1 MKRDSGLGARL
12 TATLKGSLYVLL
24 AGVTVLGAAGGSG
37 RIVDAAKAGDFGAV
51 KTLIAQKADVNVAEA
66 DGMTALHWAVRA
78 NDLPTVQALLRAGAK
93 VNVASR
99 YGMTPILFAAQN
111 GDPTVVAALLKAG
124 ADPNSALPEGQTAL
138 MTAARTGSVESI
150 KLLVETGA
158 KVDTK
163 EQWQGQSA
171 LMWAASQ
178 NNAGAVKTLIQLGA
192 DKNEKSKLLSFPEFK
207 WETSGMVVT
216 VLPRGGWTP
225 LMYAARDGAADA
237 VAALADA
244 KADLNASDPD
254 GTTALMYAITNAHF
268 DTAAVLIEKGADPNV
283 ADSTGTTALYSAVD
297 MHTMGPMLSRPSPKL
312 VDKLDSADIV
322 RLLIA
327 KGANV
332 NARLKRPI
340 IGRHHTPTGD
350 ASLGEGT
357 TPLAR
362 AAKSNDLQLMHAL
375 LDAGADPKLT
385 LKDRTTV
392 LMISAAGGAVV
403 GAYAVAIPVTEESSI
418 EAIKLCLE
426 RGVDVNAFNT
436 NGTTAMHSAV
446 QRGAQKVVRYLAEH
460 GAKLDMKNKQG
471 RTPLDIAQGVGG
483 GAGRGGGGRGRGAAP
498 TAAMADLLRSL
509 MAGTPAPGGA
519 NQ

>member
-1 MKRDSGLGARL
+1 MRARFVAALAILLG
-12 TATLKGSLYVLL
+12 
-24 AGVTVLGAAGGSG
+24 TVSLGAAGENL
-37 RIVDAAKAGDFGAV
+37 RLIDAVKQGNFTVAKA
-51 KTLIAQKADVNVAEA
+51 LITQKANVNTTEP

-78 NDLPTVQALLRAGAK
+78 DDLPTVQMLIRAGAN
-93 VNVASR
+93 VNATSR
-99 YGMTPILFAAQN
+99 YGMTPIIFAAEN
-111 GDPTVVAALLKAG
+111 GDPKVLAALLKAG
-124 ADPNSALPEGQTAL
+124 ANPNSALSEGQTAL
-138 MTAARTGSVESI
+138 MTAARTGNVESI
-150 KLLVETGA
+150 NLLIETGA
-158 KVDTK
+158 NVDVK
-163 EQWQGQSA
+163 EQWQGQTA

-178 NNAGAVKTLIQLGA
+178 NNAGAVKTLIDAGA
-192 DKNEKSKLLSFPEFK
+192 DKNARSKLLSFPEFK

-225 LMYAARDGAADA
+225 LMYAARDGALDA
-237 VAALADA
+237 AAALADA
-244 KADLNASDPD
+244 HADLNATDPD

-297 MHTMGPMLSRPSPKL
+297 MHTLGPMLSRPSPKL
-312 VDKLDSADIV
+312 VDKLDAADIV

-357 TPLAR
+357 TALAR
-362 AAKSNDLQLMHAL
+362 AAKSNDLQLMRML

-392 LMISAAGGAVV
+392 LMIAAAGGAVV
-403 GAYAVAIPVTEESSI
+403 GAYAVAIPVTEDSSI
-418 EAIKLCLE
+418 EAIKLCLD
-426 RGVDVNAFNT
+426 RGVDINAYNT
-436 NGTTAMHSAV
+436 QGTTAVHAAV
-446 QRGAQKVVRYLAEH
+446 QRGAQKVVRFLGEH

-471 RTPLDIAQGVGG
+471 RTPLDIAMGVGAT
-483 GAGRGGGGRGRGAAP
+483 AGRGGGARGRGNAGP
-498 TAAMADLLRSL
+498 SPAMAEILKSL
-509 MAGTPAPGGA
+509 MAGGPAPGA
-519 NQ
+519 SNQQ

>member
-1 MKRDSGLGARL
+1 MRMR
-12 TATLKGSLYVLL
+12 TLRYAGLL
-24 AGVTVLGAAGGSG
+24 AAVAVASLGAAGGNG
-37 RIVDAAKAGDFGAV
+37 IRIVDAAKQGNAAAV
-51 KTLIAQKADVNVAEA
+51 KTLIAQHADVNAAEA

-78 NDLPTVQALLRAGAK
+78 NDMPTVQMLLRAGAK
-93 VNVASR
+93 VNAASR
-99 YGMTPILFAAQN
+99 YGMTPILLAAQN
-111 GDPTVVAALLKAG
+111 GDPAVVAALLKAG
-124 ADPNSALPEGQTAL
+124 ANPNSALPEGETAL
-138 MTAARTGSVESI
+138 MTAARTGNVDSI

-158 KVDTK
+158 KIDAK
-163 EQWQGQSA
+163 ENWQGQTA
-171 LMWAASQ
+171 LMWAAAQ
-178 NNAGAVKTLIQLGA
+178 NNAAAVRTLVSLGA
-192 DKNEKSKLLSFPEFK
+192 DKNERSKLLSFPEFK

-237 VAALADA
+237 VAALADL

-254 GTTALMYAITNAHF
+254 GTTALMYAIINAHF
-268 DTAAVLIEKGADPNV
+268 DTAAILIERGADPNV

-322 RLLIA
+322 KMLIA

-362 AAKSNDLQLMHAL
+362 AAKSNDLQLMHML
-375 LDAGADPKLT
+375 IDAGADPTLT

-392 LMISAAGGAVV
+392 LMIAAAGGAVV
-403 GAYAVAIPVTEESSI
+403 GAYAVAIPVTEERSI
-418 EAIKLCLE
+418 EAIKLCLD

-436 NGTTAMHSAV
+436 NGATALHSAV
-446 QRGAQKVVRYLAEH
+446 QRGAEKVVKYLAEH
-460 GAKLDMKNKQG
+460 GAILDTKNKQG
-471 RTPLDIAQGVGG
+471 RTPLDIAMGVGG
-483 GAGRGGGGRGRGAAP
+483 ATGRAGGGGDRGRGGAP
-498 TAAMADLLRSL
+498 RETMATLLRSL
-509 MAGTPAPGGA
+509 MAGGAAPGAA
-519 NQ
+519 NQQ

>member
-1 MKRDSGLGARL
+1 
-12 TATLKGSLYVLL
+12 
-24 AGVTVLGAAGGSG
+24 
-37 RIVDAAKAGDFGAV
+37 
-51 KTLIAQKADVNVAEA
+51 
-66 DGMTALHWAVRA
+66 
-78 NDLPTVQALLRAGAK
+78 
-93 VNVASR
+93 
-99 YGMTPILFAAQN
+99 
-111 GDPTVVAALLKAG
+111 
-124 ADPNSALPEGQTAL
+124 
-138 MTAARTGSVESI
+138 
-150 KLLVETGA
+150 
-158 KVDTK
+158 
-163 EQWQGQSA
+163 
-171 LMWAASQ
+171 
-178 NNAGAVKTLIQLGA
+178 
-192 DKNEKSKLLSFPEFK
+192 
-207 WETSGMVVT
+207 MVVT

-244 KADLNASDPD
+244 KADLNATDPD
-254 GTTALMYAITNAHF
+254 GTTALMYAVINAHF

-312 VDKLDSADIV
+312 VDKLDSADIA
-322 RLLIA
+322 RMLIA

-362 AAKSNDLQLMHAL
+362 AAKSNDLQLMHVL

-418 EAIKLCLE
+418 EAVKLCLE
-426 RGVDVNAFNT
+426 RGVDINAFNT
-436 NGTTAMHSAV
+436 NGTTAVHSAV

-483 GAGRGGGGRGRGAAP
+483 AAGRGGGGRGRGAGP
-498 TAAMADLLRSL
+498 SVAMADLLRSL
-509 MAGTPAPGGA
+509 MAGTPAPGA
-519 NQ
+519 ASQQ

>member
-1 MKRDSGLGARL
+1 MRLRTVRAGLAV
-12 TATLKGSLYVLL
+12 ATLVTL
-24 AGVTVLGAAGGSG
+24 AAAAFVSLGAAAGSLPV
-37 RIVDAAKAGDFGAV
+37 VDAVKQGNQAAV
-51 KTLIAQKADVNVAEA
+51 KALIARHADVNAAEP

-78 NDLPTVQALLRAGAK
+78 DDVPTVLMLIRAGA
-93 VNVASR
+93 NVKAASR
-99 YGMTPILFAAQN
+99 YGMTPIILAAQT
-111 GDPTVVAALLKAG
+111 GDAVVVDALLKAG
-124 ADPNSALPEGQTAL
+124 ADANSALPEGETAL
-138 MTAARTGSVESI
+138 MTAARTGNPDTI
-150 KLLVETGA
+150 KALAAHGA
-158 KVDTK
+158 KIDVR
-163 EQWQGQSA
+163 ENWQGQTA
-171 LMWAASQ
+171 LMWAAAQ
-178 NNAGAVKTLIQLGA
+178 NNAAAVKTLIDLGA
-192 DKNEKSKLLSFPEFK
+192 DTNGRSKLLSFPEFK

-237 VAALADA
+237 VRALADA
-244 KADLNASDPD
+244 KADLNATDPD

-312 VDKLDSADIV
+312 VDRLDSADIV
-322 RLLIA
+322 KQLLD

-350 ASLGEGT
+350 AALGEGT

-362 AAKSNDLQLMHAL
+362 AAKSNDLQLMKML

-392 LMISAAGGAVV
+392 LMIAAAGGAVV
-403 GAYAVAIPVTEESSI
+403 GAYAVAIPVTEASSI
-418 EAIKLCLE
+418 EAVKLCLE
-426 RGVDVNAFNT
+426 RGVDINAFNT
-436 NGTTAMHSAV
+436 TGQTAVHSAV
-446 QRGAQKVVRYLAEH
+446 ARGAENLVRYLAEH

-471 RTPLDIAQGVGG
+471 RTPLDIALGVGG
-483 GAGRGGGGRGRGAAP
+483 GAGRGGGARGRGGAPPRETMAA
-498 TAAMADLLRSL
+498 LLRQL
-509 MAGTPAPGGA
+509 MAGGPTPGA
-519 NQ
+519 AQQQ

>member
-1 MKRDSGLGARL
+1 MRMRDLRVAG
-12 TATLKGSLYVLL
+12 LL
-24 AGVTVLGAAGGSG
+24 AAVAAVSIGAAGGSG
-37 RIVDAAKAGDFGAV
+37 VRVLDAV
-51 KTLIAQKADVNVAEA
+51 KQGNTAAVKALIAQKADVNAAEA

-78 NDLPTVQALLRAGAK
+78 NDVPTVQMLLRAGAK
-93 VNVASR
+93 VNAVSR
-99 YGMTPILFAAQN
+99 YGMTPILLAAQN

-124 ADPNSALPEGQTAL
+124 ANPNSAMAEGETAL
-138 MTAARTGSVESI
+138 MTAARTGNVDSI

-158 KVDTK
+158 KIDAR
-163 EQWQGQSA
+163 ENWQGQTA
-171 LMWAASQ
+171 LMWAAAQ
-178 NNAGAVKTLIQLGA
+178 NNAAAVRTLVSLGA
-192 DKNEKSKLLSFPEFK
+192 DKNERSKLLSFPEFK

-237 VAALADA
+237 VTALADL

-254 GTTALMYAITNAHF
+254 GTTALMYAIINAHF
-268 DTAAVLIEKGADPNV
+268 DTAAILIERGADPNV

-312 VDKLDSADIV
+312 VDKLDSADIAKM
-322 RLLIA
+322 LIA

-362 AAKSNDLQLMHAL
+362 AAKSNDLQLMKML
-375 LDAGADPKLT
+375 LDAGADPKIT
-385 LKDRTTV
+385 LKDRSTV

-418 EAIKLCLE
+418 EAIRLCLD
-426 RGVDVNAFNT
+426 RGVDINAFNT
-436 NGTTAMHSAV
+436 NGTTAIHSAV
-446 QRGAQKVVRYLAEH
+446 QRGAEKVVKYLADN

-471 RTPLDIAQGVGG
+471 RTPLDIAMGVGAA
-483 GAGRGGGGRGRGAAP
+483 AGRGGGGNRRGGGGTPRE
-498 TAAMADLLRSL
+498 TMATLLRSL
-509 MAGTPAPGGA
+509 MAGGPAPGAA
-519 NQ
+519 NQQ

>member
-1 MKRDSGLGARL
+1 MHTRRALLLLAAVCAASVPLLGA
-12 TATLKGSLYVLL
+12 
-24 AGVTVLGAAGGSG
+24 GGTG
-37 RIVDAAKAGDFGAV
+37 LVVEAAKAGDFTAV
-51 KTLIAQKADVNVAEA
+51 RALIAQKADVNVPQA

-78 NDLPTVQALLRAGAK
+78 NDLATVQALLRAGAR
-93 VNVASR
+93 VNAASR
-99 YGMTPILFAAQN
+99 YGMTPILLAAQN

-124 ADPNSALPEGQTAL
+124 ADPNSALPEGETAL
-138 MTAARTGSVESI
+138 MTAARTGNVESI

-158 KVDTK
+158 KIGAK
-163 EQWQGQSA
+163 ENWQGQTA

-178 NNAGAVKTLIQLGA
+178 NNAAAVKALIDLGA
-192 DKNEKSKLLSFPEFK
+192 DKNERSKLLSFPEFK
-207 WETSGMVVT
+207 FETSGMVVT

-225 LMYAARDGAADA
+225 LMYAARDGAKDA

-254 GTTALMYAITNAHF
+254 GTTALMYAIINAHF
-268 DTAAVLIEKGADPNV
+268 DTAAELIEKGADPNV

-312 VDKLDSADIV
+312 VDKLDAADV
-322 RLLIA
+322 TKLLIDH
-327 KGANV
+327 GANV

-362 AAKSNDLQLMHAL
+362 AAKSNDLQLMRLL

-392 LMISAAGGAVV
+392 LQIAAAGGAVV
-403 GAYAVAIPVTEESSI
+403 GAYAVAIPVTEDSSI
-418 EAIKLCLE
+418 EAIKLCLD
-426 RGVDVNAFNT
+426 RGVDINAFNT
-436 NGTTAMHSAV
+436 NGTTAIHAAV
-446 QRGAQKVVRYLAEH
+446 QRGSQKVVRFLAEH

-471 RTPLDIAQGVGG
+471 RTPLDIAMGVGAT
-483 GAGRGGGGRGRGAAP
+483 AGRGNGQRGRGNAGP
-498 TAAMADLLRSL
+498 SQGMADLLRTL
-509 MAGTPAPGGA
+509 MAGGAGPGEA
-519 NQ
+519 RQ

>member
-1 MKRDSGLGARL
+1 MITRRYAALG
-12 TATLKGSLYVLL
+12 V
-24 AGVTVLGAAGGSG
+24 VLGAVTLSAAGENLRLIDAVKQGNFT
-37 RIVDAAKAGDFGAV
+37 AAKALISQKTNVNAV
-51 KTLIAQKADVNVAEA
+51 EP

-78 NDLPTVQALLRAGAK
+78 DDLPTVQMLIRAGAN
-93 VNVASR
+93 VNATSR
-99 YGMTPILFAAQN
+99 YGMTPIIFAAEN
-111 GDPTVVAALLKAG
+111 GDPKVVAALLKAG
-124 ADPNSALPEGQTAL
+124 ANPNGALPEGQTAL
-138 MTAARTGSVESI
+138 MTAARTGNVDTI

-163 EQWQGQSA
+163 EQWQGQTA

-178 NNAGAVKTLIQLGA
+178 NNAAAVKALIDAGA
-192 DKNEKSKLLSFPEFK
+192 DKNEHSKLLSFPEFK

-225 LMYAARDGAADA
+225 LMYAARDGAIDA
-237 VAALADA
+237 VGALADA

-254 GTTALMYAITNAHF
+254 GTTALLYAITNAHF

-312 VDKLDSADIV
+312 VDKLDAADIV
-322 RLLIA
+322 HLLIA

-362 AAKSNDLQLMHAL
+362 AAKSNDLQLMKAL

-392 LMISAAGGAVV
+392 LTIAAAGGAVV
-403 GAYAVAIPVTEESSI
+403 GAYAVAIPVTEDSSI
-418 EAIKLCLE
+418 EAIKLCLD
-426 RGVDVNAFNT
+426 RGVDINAFNSQ
-436 NGTTAMHSAV
+436 GTTAVHAAV
-446 QRGAQKVVRYLAEH
+446 QRGAEKVVRFLAEH

-471 RTPLDIAQGVGG
+471 RTPLDIAMGVGAT
-483 GAGRGGGGRGRGAAP
+483 AGRGGGARGRGGAP
-498 TAAMADLLRSL
+498 RETMATLLRSL
-509 MAGTPAPGGA
+509 MASAATPGTPGGA
-519 NQ
+519 TPQ

>member
-1 MKRDSGLGARL
+1 MKRWIW
-12 TATLKGSLYVLL
+12 LL
-24 AGVTVLGAAGGSG
+24 ASIAAGVPLLAVGPDT
-37 RIVDAAKAGDFGAV
+37 RVVDAAKAGNFAAV
-51 KTLIAQKADVNVAEA
+51 KTLIAQKADVNAAQA
-66 DGMTALHWAVRA
+66 DGMTALHWAVRGD
-78 NDLPTVQALLRAGAK
+78 DLATVQALVRAGAK
-93 VNVASR
+93 VNTANR
-99 YGMTPILFAAQN
+99 YGMTPIILAAQN
-111 GDPTVVAALLKAG
+111 GDPLVVAALLKAG
-124 ADPNSALPEGQTAL
+124 ADANSALPEGQTAL
-138 MTAARTGSVESI
+138 MTAARTGNVESI
-150 KLLVETGA
+150 ALLAEAGA
-158 KVDTK
+158 KVDAK
-163 EQWQGQSA
+163 EQWQGQTA

-178 NNAGAVKTLIQLGA
+178 NNAGAVRKLIALGA
-192 DKNEKSKLLSFPEFK
+192 DRNERSKLLSFPEFK

-237 VAALADA
+237 VVALADA
-244 KADLNASDPD
+244 KADLDATDPD

-268 DTAAVLIEKGADPNV
+268 DTAAALIAQGADPNV

-312 VDKLDSADIV
+312 VDKIDAADIV
-322 RLLIA
+322 RMLIA

-362 AAKSNDLQLMHAL
+362 AAKSNDLQLMRML

-392 LMISAAGGAVV
+392 LMIAAAGGAVV

-426 RGVDVNAFNT
+426 RGVDINAFNT
-436 NGTTAMHSAV
+436 TGTTAIHAAV
-446 QRGAQKVVRYLAEH
+446 QRGAEKVVRYLAEH

-471 RTPLDIAQGVGG
+471 RTPLDIALGV
-483 GAGRGGGGRGRGAAP
+483 GGGGRGAAGGRGRGGAP
-498 TAAMADLLRSL
+498 RETMATLLRSL
-509 MAGTPAPGGA
+509 MAGGPAPGA
-519 NQ
+519 SQQQ

>member
-1 MKRDSGLGARL
+1 MNVRRYAALGI
-12 TATLKGSLYVLL
+12 
-24 AGVTVLGAAGGSG
+24 VLGAVSLSAAGENL
-37 RIVDAAKAGDFGAV
+37 RLVDAVKQGNFTAAKA
-51 KTLIAQKADVNVAEA
+51 LIAQKTNVNAAEP

-78 NDLPTVQALLRAGAK
+78 NDLPTVQLLVRAGAN
-93 VNVASR
+93 VNAASR
-99 YGMTPILFAAQN
+99 YGMTPIIFAAEN
-111 GDPTVVAALLKAG
+111 GDPRVVAALLKAG
-124 ADPNSALPEGQTAL
+124 ANPNSSLPEGQTAL
-138 MTAARTGSVESI
+138 MTAARTGDVDTI

-158 KVDTK
+158 KIDAK
-163 EQWQGQSA
+163 EQWQGQTA

-178 NNAGAVKTLIQLGA
+178 NNAGAVRALLAAGA
-192 DKNEKSKLLSFPEFK
+192 DKNERSKLLSGPACKGEP
-207 WETSGMVVT
+207 SGLVGP

-237 VAALADA
+237 IVALADA
-244 KADLNASDPD
+244 KADLNATDPD

-312 VDKLDSADIV
+312 VDTRDASDIV

-332 NARLKRPI
+332 NVRLKRPI

-362 AAKSNDLQLMHAL
+362 AAKSNDLQLMKIL

-392 LMISAAGGAVV
+392 LMIASAGGAVV
-403 GAYAVAIPVTEESSI
+403 GAYAVAIPVTEDSSI
-418 EAIKLCLE
+418 EAIKLCLD
-426 RGVDVNAFNT
+426 RGVDINAFNT
-436 NGTTAMHSAV
+436 SGTTAVHAAV
-446 QRGAQKVVRYLAEH
+446 QRGGQKVVRYLAEH

-471 RTPLDIAQGVGG
+471 RTPLDIALGVGAA
-483 GAGRGGGGRGRGAAP
+483 AGRGGGGGRRGGGGP
-498 TAAMADLLRSL
+498 SAAMADLLRSL
-509 MAGTPAPGGA
+509 MAGAPVPGA
-519 NQ
+519 AQQQ

>member
-1 MKRDSGLGARL
+1 MRIARGLLLLAAVCAASVPLLGA
-12 TATLKGSLYVLL
+12 G
-24 AGVTVLGAAGGSG
+24 AGRVVE
-37 RIVDAAKAGDFGAV
+37 AAKAGDFATV
-51 KTLIAQKADVNVAEA
+51 KALIAQKADVNAPDA
-66 DGMTALHWAVRA
+66 DGTTALHWAVRA
-78 NDLPTVQALLRAGAK
+78 DDVATVQALIRAGAN
-93 VNVASR
+93 VNAASR
-99 YGMTPILFAAQN
+99 YGMTPLLFAAQN
-111 GDPTVVAALLKAG
+111 GDAKVVAALLKAG
-124 ADPNSALPEGQTAL
+124 ANPNAAMPEGETPL
-138 MTAARTGSVESI
+138 MSAARTGSVDAI

-158 KVDTK
+158 KVDQR
-163 EQWQGQSA
+163 EQWQGQTA

-178 NNAGAVKTLIQLGA
+178 NNAAAVKALIELGA
-192 DKNEKSKLLSFPEFK
+192 DKNARSKLLSFPEFK

-225 LMYAARDGAADA
+225 LMYAARDGAKDA
-237 VAALADA
+237 VAALADE

-254 GTTALMYAITNAHF
+254 GTTALMYAIINAHF

-283 ADSTGTTALYSAVD
+283 ADSTGTAALYSAVD

-312 VDKLDSADIV
+312 LDTRDAADIV
-322 RLLIA
+322 RMLIDH
-327 KGANV
+327 GANV

-362 AAKSNDLQLMHAL
+362 AAKSNDLQLMKML

-392 LMISAAGGAVV
+392 LMIAAAGGAVV
-403 GAYAVAIPVTEESSI
+403 GAYAVAIPVTEDSSV
-418 EAIKLCLE
+418 EAIKLCLD
-426 RGVDVNAFNT
+426 RGVDINAFNT
-436 NGTTAMHSAV
+436 SGTTAVHSAV
-446 QRGAQKVVRYLAEH
+446 QRGALKVVKFLGEH

-471 RTPLDIAQGVGG
+471 RTPLDIALGVGAAPG
-483 GAGRGGGGRGRGAAP
+483 GRGGGGGRGRGAGP
-498 TAAMADLLRSL
+498 SPAMADLLRSL
-509 MAGTPAPGGA
+509 MAGGAGPGAA

>member
-1 MKRDSGLGARL
+1 MRL
-12 TATLKGSLYVLL
+12 RTVHYAQAAMLSAALSV
-24 AGVTVLGAAGGSG
+24 AGLGAAGNGLG
-37 RIVDAAKAGDFGAV
+37 VVDAVKQGNLAAV
-51 KTLIAQKADVNVAEA
+51 RALISQHADVNVAEA
-66 DGMTALHWAVRA
+66 DGMTALHWAVRG
-78 NDLPTVQALLRAGAK
+78 DDVPTAQVLLRAGANAK
-93 VNVASR
+93 AVTR
-99 YGMTPILFAAQN
+99 YGFTPIILAAQN
-111 GDPTVVAALLKAG
+111 GNASLVDALLKAG
-124 ADPNSALPEGQTAL
+124 ADPNSALPEGETVL
-138 MTAARTGSVESI
+138 MTAARTGSADAI
-150 KLLVETGA
+150 RILVAHGA
-158 KVDTK
+158 KIGAK
-163 EQWQGQSA
+163 ENWQGQTA

-178 NNAGAVKTLIQLGA
+178 NNAAAVKTLIELGA
-192 DKNEKSKLLSFPEFK
+192 DTNERSKLLSFPEFK

-225 LMYAARDGAADA
+225 LMYAARDGAAAA
-237 VAALADA
+237 VAALADG
-244 KADLNASDPD
+244 KADLNATDPD

-322 RLLIA
+322 RMLIA

-362 AAKSNDLQLMHAL
+362 AAKSNDLALMKVL

-403 GAYAVAIPVTEESSI
+403 GAYAVAIPVTEDSSI
-418 EAIKLCLE
+418 EAIKLCLD
-426 RGVDVNAFNT
+426 RGVDINAFNT
-436 NGTTAMHSAV
+436 NGTTAVHAAV
-446 QRGAQKVVRYLAEH
+446 QRGAQNVVRYLAGH

-471 RTPLDIAQGVGG
+471 RTPLDVAQGVGG
-483 GAGRGGGGRGRGAAP
+483 GAGRGGGGRGRGAGP
-498 TAAMADLLRSL
+498 SAAMADLLRTL
-509 MAGTPAPGGA
+509 MAGGPAPGAG
-519 NQ
+519 NQQ

>member
-1 MKRDSGLGARL
+1 MNAARW
-12 TATLKGSLYVLL
+12 TAFSVVL
-24 AGVTVLGAAGGSG
+24 AATALGAAGESL
-37 RIVDAAKAGDFGAV
+37 RLVEAV
-51 KTLIAQKADVNVAEA
+51 KQGNFTAARALIAQKSNVNAAEP
-66 DGMTALHWAVRA
+66 DGMTAPHWAVRA
-78 NDLPTVQALLRAGAK
+78 NDLSTVQLLIRAGAN
-93 VNVASR
+93 VNAASR
-99 YGMTPILFAAQN
+99 YGMTPIIFAAEN
-111 GDPTVVAALLKAG
+111 GDPKVVAALLKAG
-124 ADPNSALPEGQTAL
+124 ANPNSALPEGQTAL
-138 MTAARTGSVESI
+138 MTAARTGNVDSI

-163 EQWQGQSA
+163 EQWQGQTA

-178 NNAGAVKTLIQLGA
+178 NNADAVKALVDAGA
-192 DKNEKSKLLSFPEFK
+192 DKNERSKLLSFPEFK

-225 LMYAARDGAADA
+225 MMYAARDGAIDA
-237 VAALADA
+237 AAALADA
-244 KADLNASDPD
+244 KADLNATDPD

-268 DTAAVLIEKGADPNV
+268 DTAAVLIERGADPNV

-312 VDKLDSADIV
+312 VDKLDAADIV
-322 RLLIA
+322 RLLVA

-357 TPLAR
+357 TALAR
-362 AAKSNDLQLMHAL
+362 AAKSNDLQLMRLL

-392 LMISAAGGAVV
+392 LTIAAAGGAVV

-426 RGVDVNAFNT
+426 RGVDINAYNT
-436 NGTTAMHSAV
+436 QGTTAVHAAV
-446 QRGAQKVVRYLAEH
+446 QRGAEKVVRFLAEH

-471 RTPLDIAQGVGG
+471 RTPLDIALGVGG
-483 GAGRGGGGRGRGAAP
+483 GTGRGGGGGRGRGGAP
-498 TAAMADLLRSL
+498 RETMATLLRSL
-509 MAGTPAPGGA
+509 MASASVPGGA
-519 NQ
+519 APQ

>member
-1 MKRDSGLGARL
+1 MGTVRY
-12 TATLKGSLYVLL
+12 TWLL
-24 AGVTVLGAAGGSG
+24 AAVAVAGLDAAGNNL
-37 RIVDAAKAGDFGAV
+37 RVIDAV
-51 KTLIAQKADVNVAEA
+51 KQGNAAAVKALISQRADVNAAEA

-78 NDLPTVQALLRAGAK
+78 NDAPTVQMLIRAGAK

-99 YGMTPILFAAQN
+99 YGMTPILLAAQN

-124 ADPNSALPEGQTAL
+124 ANPNSALPEGETAL
-138 MTAARTGSVESI
+138 MTAARTGNVDSI

-158 KVDTK
+158 KIDAR
-163 EQWQGQSA
+163 ENWQGQTA
-171 LMWAASQ
+171 LMWAAAQ
-178 NNAGAVKTLIQLGA
+178 NNAAAVKTLIDLGA
-192 DKNEKSKLLSFPEFK
+192 DKNERSKLLSFPEFK

-237 VAALADA
+237 VRVLADL

-254 GTTALMYAITNAHF
+254 GTTALMYAIINAHF
-268 DTAAVLIEKGADPNV
+268 DTAAILIEKGADPNV
-283 ADSTGTTALYSAVD
+283 ADTTGTTALYSAVD

-322 RLLIA
+322 KMLIA

-350 ASLGEGT
+350 AALGEGT

-362 AAKSNDLQLMHAL
+362 AAKSNDLQLMRML

-392 LMISAAGGAVV
+392 LMIAAAGGAVV
-403 GAYAVAIPVTEESSI
+403 GAYAVAIPVTEASSI
-418 EAIKLCLE
+418 EAVKLCVE

-436 NGTTAMHSAV
+436 NGQTALHSAV
-446 QRGAQKVVRYLAEH
+446 ARGAENLVKYLAEH

-471 RTPLDIAQGVGG
+471 RTPLDIALGVGG
-483 GAGRGGGGRGRGAAP
+483 GAGRGGGGGGRGRGGAP
-498 TAAMADLLRSL
+498 RETMASLLRSL
-509 MAGTPAPGGA
+509 MAGGTAPGAA
-519 NQ
+519 NQQ

>member
-1 MKRDSGLGARL
+1 MKTGRYIA
-12 TATLKGSLYVLL
+12 LL
-24 AGVTVLGAAGGSG
+24 AAVSVASLSAAAGGNLKV
-37 RIVDAAKAGDFGAV
+37 VDAARLGNREAV
-51 KTLIAQKADVNVAEA
+51 RALIAQKANVNVAEA
-66 DGMTALHWAVRA
+66 DGMTALDWAVRA
-78 NDLPTVQALLRAGAK
+78 NDLLTVQMLIRAGAN
-93 VNVASR
+93 VNAASR

-111 GDPTVVAALLKAG
+111 GDPAVVAALVKAG
-124 ADPNSALPEGQTAL
+124 ANPNSALPEGQTAL

-158 KVDTK
+158 NVDAK
-163 EQWQGQSA
+163 EQWQGQTA

-178 NNAGAVKTLIQLGA
+178 NNAAAVKALIALGA
-192 DKNEKSKLLSFPEFK
+192 NKDERSKLLSFPEMK
-207 WETSGMVVT
+207 WETSGMVTT

-237 VAALADA
+237 IAALADA
-244 KADLNASDPD
+244 KADLNATDPD

-268 DTAAVLIEKGADPNV
+268 DTAAVLIEKGANPNV

-322 RLLIA
+322 RILVA

-362 AAKSNDLQLMHAL
+362 AAKSNDLQLMHVL

-403 GAYAVAIPVTEESSI
+403 GAYAVAIPVTEDSSI
-418 EAIKLCLE
+418 EAIKLCLD
-426 RGVDVNAFNT
+426 RGVDINAFKT
-436 NGTTAMHSAV
+436 NGTTAVHSAV
-446 QRGAQKVVRYLAEH
+446 QRGAPKVVRYLAEH

-471 RTPLDIAQGVGG
+471 RTPLDIADGVGAT
-483 GAGRGGGGRGRGAAP
+483 AGRGAGGGRGGRGGP
-498 TAAMADLLRSL
+498 SPVVADLLRTL
-509 MAGTPAPGGA
+509 MAGAPAPGA
-519 NQ
+519 AAQQ

>member
-1 MKRDSGLGARL
+1 MRVRRYAALGI
-12 TATLKGSLYVLL
+12 
-24 AGVTVLGAAGGSG
+24 VLGAVSLSAAGENL
-37 RIVDAAKAGDFGAV
+37 RLVDAVKQGNFTAAKA
-51 KTLIAQKADVNVAEA
+51 LIAQKTNVNAAEP

-78 NDLPTVQALLRAGAK
+78 NDLPTVQLLVRAGAN
-93 VNVASR
+93 VNAASR
-99 YGMTPILFAAQN
+99 YGMTPIIFAAEN
-111 GDPTVVAALLKAG
+111 GDPRVVAALLKAG
-124 ADPNSALPEGQTAL
+124 ANPNSALPEGQTAL
-138 MTAARTGSVESI
+138 MTAARTGDVDTI

-158 KVDTK
+158 KIDAK
-163 EQWQGQSA
+163 EQWQGQTA

-178 NNAGAVKTLIQLGA
+178 NNAGAVRALVAAGA
-192 DKNEKSKLLSFPEFK
+192 DKNERSKLLSFPEFK

-237 VAALADA
+237 IVALADA
-244 KADLNASDPD
+244 KADLNATDPD

-312 VDKLDSADIV
+312 VDTRDASDIV

-332 NARLKRPI
+332 NVRLKRPI

-362 AAKSNDLQLMHAL
+362 AAKSNDLQLMKIL

-392 LMISAAGGAVV
+392 LMIASAGGAVV
-403 GAYAVAIPVTEESSI
+403 GAYAVAIPVTEDSSI
-418 EAIKLCLE
+418 EAIKLCLD
-426 RGVDVNAFNT
+426 RGVDINAFNT
-436 NGTTAMHSAV
+436 SGTTAVHAAV
-446 QRGAQKVVRYLAEH
+446 QRGGLKVVRYLADH

-471 RTPLDIAQGVGG
+471 RTPLDIALGVGAA
-483 GAGRGGGGRGRGAAP
+483 AGRGGGGGRRGGGGP
-498 TAAMADLLRSL
+498 SAAMADLLRSL
-509 MAGTPAPGGA
+509 MAGAPVPGA
-519 NQ
+519 AQQQ

>member
-1 MKRDSGLGARL
+1 MARR
-12 TATLKGSLYVLL
+12 TVWLL
-24 AGVTVLGAAGGSG
+24 AAVVATSVPVFGAGGSA
-37 RIVDAAKAGDFGAV
+37 RVVDAAKAGDFAAV

-78 NDLPTVQALLRAGAK
+78 NDLATVQLLIRAGAN
-93 VNVASR
+93 VNAASR
-99 YGMTPILFAAQN
+99 YGITPIVLAAEN
-111 GDPTVVAALLKAG
+111 GDPKVVAGLLKAG
-124 ADPNSALPEGQTAL
+124 ANPNSALPEGQTAL
-138 MTAARTGSVESI
+138 MTAARTGNVDSL

-158 KVDTK
+158 KVDAK
-163 EQWQGQSA
+163 EQWQGQTA
-171 LMWAASQ
+171 LMWAASH
-178 NNAGAVKTLIQLGA
+178 NNAGAVKALIEAGA
-192 DKNEKSKLLSFPEFK
+192 DKNERSKLLSFPEFK

-216 VLPRGGWTP
+216 VLPRGGWTAM
-225 LMYAARDGAADA
+225 MYAARDGAIDA
-237 VAALADA
+237 IAALADA
-244 KADLNASDPD
+244 KADLNATDPD

-322 RLLIA
+322 QMLVA

-350 ASLGEGT
+350 ATLGEGT

-362 AAKSNDLQLMHAL
+362 AAKSNDLKLMHLL

-418 EAIKLCLE
+418 QAIQLCLD
-426 RGVDVNAFNT
+426 RGVDIDAFNT
-436 NGTTAMHSAV
+436 NGTTAVHSAV

-483 GAGRGGGGRGRGAAP
+483 GTGRAGGGGRGRGAGP
-498 TAAMADLLRSL
+498 SQAMADLLRSL
-509 MAGTPAPGGA
+509 TAGTPAPGA
-519 NQ
+519 SNQQ

>member
-1 MKRDSGLGARL
+1 VAKRSKRVHWWIWLLG
-12 TATLKGSLYVLL
+12 SIL
-24 AGVTVLGAAGGSG
+24 AGAPIHGAGGSG
-37 RIVDAAKAGDFGAV
+37 RVVDAAKAGDFAAV
-51 KTLIAQKADVNVAEA
+51 RALVAQKANVNLPEA

-78 NDLPTVQALLRAGAK
+78 NDLPTVQLLIRAGAN
-93 VNVASR
+93 VNAASR
-99 YGMTPILFAAQN
+99 YGMTPLLFAAQN
-111 GDPTVVAALLKAG
+111 GVPAVVAALVKAG
-124 ADPNSALPEGQTAL
+124 ANPNAGMPEGETPL
-138 MTAARTGSVESI
+138 MAAARTGSADSI

-158 KVDTK
+158 KIDAK
-163 EQWQGQSA
+163 EQWQGQTA

-178 NNAGAVKTLIQLGA
+178 NNATAVKTLIALGA
-192 DKNEKSKLLSFPEFK
+192 DKNERSKLLSFPEFK

-237 VAALADA
+237 VGALADS
-244 KADLNASDPD
+244 KADLNATDPD
-254 GTTALMYAITNAHF
+254 GTTALMYAIINAHF

-312 VDKLDSADIV
+312 VDKLDSSDIV
-322 RLLIA
+322 KLLIA
-327 KGANV
+327 RGANV

-362 AAKSNDLQLMHAL
+362 AAKSNDLQLMHQL

-385 LKDRTTV
+385 LKDRSTV

-426 RGVDVNAFNT
+426 RGVDINAFNT
-436 NGTTAMHSAV
+436 NGTTAVHSAV

-483 GAGRGGGGRGRGAAP
+483 GTGRAGGGGRGRGAGPSAG
-498 TAAMADLLRSL
+498 MADLLRSL
-509 MAGTPAPGGA
+509 MAGTPASGA
-519 NQ
+519 AN

>member
-1 MKRDSGLGARL
+1 MRTVR
-12 TATLKGSLYVLL
+12 YIWLL
-24 AGVTVLGAAGGSG
+24 AAVAVASLDAAGNNL
-37 RIVDAAKAGDFGAV
+37 RVVDAVKQGNFAAV
-51 KTLIAQKADVNVAEA
+51 KALIAQHADVNAAEA

-78 NDLPTVQALLRAGAK
+78 NDVPTVQMLIRAGAK

-99 YGMTPILFAAQN
+99 YGMTPILLAAQN

-124 ADPNSALPEGQTAL
+124 ANPNSALPEGETAL
-138 MTAARTGSVESI
+138 MTAARTGNVDSI

-158 KVDTK
+158 KIDAR
-163 EQWQGQSA
+163 ENWQGQTA
-171 LMWAASQ
+171 LMWAAAQ
-178 NNAGAVKTLIQLGA
+178 NNAAAVKTLITLGA
-192 DKNEKSKLLSFPEFK
+192 DKNERSKLLSFPEFK

-237 VAALADA
+237 VKVLADL

-254 GTTALMYAITNAHF
+254 GTTALMYAIINAHF
-268 DTAAVLIEKGADPNV
+268 DTAAILIEAGADPNV
-283 ADSTGTTALYSAVD
+283 ADTTGTTALYSAVD

-322 RLLIA
+322 KMLIA
-327 KGANV
+327 RGANV
-332 NARLKRPI
+332 NVRLKRPI

-350 ASLGEGT
+350 AALGEGT

-362 AAKSNDLQLMHAL
+362 AAKSNDLQLMRML

-392 LMISAAGGAVV
+392 LMIAAAGGAVV
-403 GAYAVAIPVTEESSI
+403 GAYAVAIPVTEASSI
-418 EAIKLCLE
+418 EAVKLCVE

-436 NGTTAMHSAV
+436 NGQTALHSAV
-446 QRGAQKVVRYLAEH
+446 ARGAENLVRYLAEH

-471 RTPLDIAQGVGG
+471 RTPLDIALGVGG
-483 GAGRGGGGRGRGAAP
+483 GTGRGGGGGGRGRGGAP
-498 TAAMADLLRSL
+498 RETMANLLRSL
-509 MAGTPAPGGA
+509 MAGGAAPGA
-519 NQ
+519 VNQQ

>member
-1 MKRDSGLGARL
+1 MRLRGVRYAGLVA
-12 TATLKGSLYVLL
+12 AVAVAS
-24 AGVTVLGAAGGSG
+24 LGAAGNSL
-37 RIVDAAKAGDFGAV
+37 RVVEAV
-51 KTLIAQKADVNVAEA
+51 KQGNPAAVKALIAQHADVNAAEA
-66 DGMTALHWAVRA
+66 DGMTALHWAVRS
-78 NDLPTVQALLRAGAK
+78 NDAQTVQMLIHAGAK
-93 VNVASR
+93 VNAVSR
-99 YGMTPILFAAQN
+99 YGMTPILLAAQN

-124 ADPNSALPEGQTAL
+124 ANPNSALPEGQTAL
-138 MTAARTGSVESI
+138 MTAARTGNVDSI

-158 KVDTK
+158 KIDSK
-163 EQWQGQSA
+163 EQWQGQTA
-171 LMWAASQ
+171 LMWAAAQ
-178 NNAGAVKTLIQLGA
+178 NNGAAVKTLIALGA
-192 DKNEKSKLLSFPEFK
+192 DKNERSKLLSFPEFK

-237 VAALADA
+237 VATLADA
-244 KADLNASDPD
+244 KADLNATDPD

-283 ADSTGTTALYSAVD
+283 VDSTGTTALYSAVD

-312 VDKLDSADIV
+312 VDKLDAADIV
-322 RLLIA
+322 RMLVA

-362 AAKSNDLQLMHAL
+362 AAKSNDLQLMSL
-375 LDAGADPKLT
+375 LLEAGADPKLT

-392 LMISAAGGAVV
+392 LMISSAGGAVV
-403 GAYAVAIPVTEESSI
+403 GAYAVAIPVTEERSI

-426 RGVDVNAFNT
+426 RGVDINAFNT
-436 NGTTAMHSAV
+436 NGTTAIHSAV
-446 QRGAQKVVRYLAEH
+446 QRGAEKVVRYLAEH

-471 RTPLDIAQGVGG
+471 RTPLDIALGVGG
-483 GAGRGGGGRGRGAAP
+483 GAGRGGGGRGRGGVP
-498 TAAMADLLRSL
+498 RETMATLLRSL
-509 MAGTPAPGGA
+509 MAGGPVPGA
-519 NQ
+519 ASQQ

>member
-1 MKRDSGLGARL
+1 MNVRRYAALGM
-12 TATLKGSLYVLL
+12 
-24 AGVTVLGAAGGSG
+24 VLGAVSLSAAGENL
-37 RIVDAAKAGDFGAV
+37 RLVDAVKQGNFTAAKA
-51 KTLIAQKADVNVAEA
+51 LIAQKTNVNAAEP

-78 NDLPTVQALLRAGAK
+78 NDLPTVQLLVRAGAN
-93 VNVASR
+93 VNAASR
-99 YGMTPILFAAQN
+99 YGMTPIIFAAEN
-111 GDPTVVAALLKAG
+111 GDPRVVAALLKAG
-124 ADPNSALPEGQTAL
+124 ANPNSSLPEGQTAL
-138 MTAARTGSVESI
+138 MTAARTGDVDTI

-158 KVDTK
+158 KIDAK
-163 EQWQGQSA
+163 EQWQGQTA

-178 NNAGAVKTLIQLGA
+178 NNAGAVRALLAAGA
-192 DKNEKSKLLSFPEFK
+192 DKNERSKLLSFPEFK

-237 VAALADA
+237 IVALADA
-244 KADLNASDPD
+244 KADLNATDPD

-312 VDKLDSADIV
+312 VDTRDASDIV

-332 NARLKRPI
+332 NVRLKRPI

-362 AAKSNDLQLMHAL
+362 AAKSNDLQLMKIL

-392 LMISAAGGAVV
+392 LMIASAGGAVV
-403 GAYAVAIPVTEESSI
+403 GAYAVAIPVTEDSSI
-418 EAIKLCLE
+418 EAIKLCLD
-426 RGVDVNAFNT
+426 RGVDINAFNT
-436 NGTTAMHSAV
+436 SGTTAVHAAV
-446 QRGAQKVVRYLAEH
+446 QRGGQKVVRYLAEH

-471 RTPLDIAQGVGG
+471 RTPLDIALGVGAA
-483 GAGRGGGGRGRGAAP
+483 AGRGGGGGRRGGGGP
-498 TAAMADLLRSL
+498 SAAMADLLRSL
-509 MAGTPAPGGA
+509 MAGAPVPGA
-519 NQ
+519 AQQQ

>member
-1 MKRDSGLGARL
+1 MKIVRYAC
-12 TATLKGSLYVLL
+12 LL
-24 AGVTVLGAAGGSG
+24 AAAAAVSLSAAGGAG
-37 RIVDAAKAGDFGAV
+37 VRLVDAVKQGNTAAV
-51 KTLIAQKADVNVAEA
+51 KTLIAQKADVNAAEA

-78 NDLPTVQALLRAGAK
+78 NDVPTVQMLLRAGAK
-93 VNVASR
+93 VNTASR
-99 YGMTPILFAAQN
+99 YGMTPLLLAAQN

-124 ADPNSALPEGQTAL
+124 ANANSALPEGETAL
-138 MTAARTGSVESI
+138 MTASRTGNVESI

-158 KVDTK
+158 KIDAR
-163 EQWQGQSA
+163 ENWQGQTA
-171 LMWAASQ
+171 LMWAAAQ
-178 NNAGAVKTLIQLGA
+178 NNAAAVKTLIDLGA
-192 DKNEKSKLLSFPEFK
+192 DKNERSKLLSFPEFK
-207 WETSGMVVT
+207 FETSGMVVT

-237 VAALADA
+237 VRALADA

-254 GTTALMYAITNAHF
+254 GTTALMYAIINAHF
-268 DTAAVLIEKGADPNV
+268 DTAAVLIERGADPNV

-322 RLLIA
+322 RMLVA

-362 AAKSNDLQLMHAL
+362 AAKSNDLQLMRVL

-392 LMISAAGGAVV
+392 LMIAAAGGAVV
-403 GAYAVAIPVTEESSI
+403 GAYAVAIPVTEDSSI
-418 EAIKLCLE
+418 EAVKLCLD
-426 RGVDVNAFNT
+426 RGVDINAFNT
-436 NGTTAMHSAV
+436 TGTTAVHSAV
-446 QRGAQKVVRYLAEH
+446 QRGAQKVVRFLAEH

-471 RTPLDIAQGVGG
+471 RTPLDIAMGVGAT
-483 GAGRGGGGRGRGAAP
+483 AGRGNGNQRGRGNAGP
-498 TAAMADLLRSL
+498 SEAMADLLRSL
-509 MAGTPAPGGA
+509 MAGGTAPGAA

>member
-1 MKRDSGLGARL
+1 MTRRPYTVLAVLLGA
-12 TATLKGSLYVLL
+12 
-24 AGVTVLGAAGGSG
+24 VTVIGAGENL
-37 RIVDAAKAGDFGAV
+37 RLVDAVKQGNFTAAKALV
-51 KTLIAQKADVNVAEA
+51 AQKTNVNAAEP

-78 NDLPTVQALLRAGAK
+78 NDLQTVQMLIRAGAN
-93 VNVASR
+93 VNAASR
-99 YGMTPILFAAQN
+99 YGMTPIIFAAEN
-111 GDPTVVAALLKAG
+111 GEPAVVAALLKAG
-124 ADPNSALPEGQTAL
+124 ANPNSALPEGQTAL
-138 MTAARTGSVESI
+138 MTAARTGNVDSI
-150 KLLVETGA
+150 KLLLETGA
-158 KVDTK
+158 KVDAK
-163 EQWQGQSA
+163 EQWQGQTA

-178 NNAGAVKTLIQLGA
+178 NNAGAVKALIDAGA
-192 DKNEKSKLLSFPEFK
+192 DKNERSKLLSFPEFK

-225 LMYAARDGAADA
+225 LMYAARDGARDA
-237 VAALADA
+237 IAALADA
-244 KADLNASDPD
+244 KADVNATDPD

-268 DTAAVLIEKGADPNV
+268 DTAAVLIDKGADPNV

-312 VDKLDSADIV
+312 VDKLDAADIV

-362 AAKSNDLQLMHAL
+362 AAKSNDLQLMRLL

-392 LMISAAGGAVV
+392 LMIAAAGGAVV

-418 EAIKLCLE
+418 DAITLCLD
-426 RGVDVNAFNT
+426 RGVDINAFNT
-436 NGTTAMHSAV
+436 TGTTAVHAAV
-446 QRGAQKVVRYLAEH
+446 QRGAEKVVRFLAEH

-471 RTPLDIAQGVGG
+471 RTPLDIAMGVGG
-483 GAGRGGGGRGRGAAP
+483 GAGRGGGRCRGGAP
-498 TAAMADLLRSL
+498 RETMATLLRSL
-509 MAGTPAPGGA
+509 MASTSGPGGSTP
-519 NQ
+519 Q

>member
-1 MKRDSGLGARL
+1 MRMRTVRC
-12 TATLKGSLYVLL
+12 TALL
-24 AGVTVLGAAGGSG
+24 AVAAIISLGAAGGSG
-37 RIVDAAKAGDFGAV
+37 LRVVDAVKQGNAAAV
-51 KTLIAQKADVNVAEA
+51 KTLIAQHADVNAAEA

-78 NDLPTVQALLRAGAK
+78 NDAATVQMLIRAGAK
-93 VNVASR
+93 VNAASR
-99 YGMTPILFAAQN
+99 YGMTPILLAAQN

-124 ADPNSALPEGQTAL
+124 ANPNSALPEGETAL
-138 MTAARTGSVESI
+138 MTAARTGNVDSI

-158 KVDTK
+158 KIDAK
-163 EQWQGQSA
+163 ENWQGQTA
-171 LMWAASQ
+171 LMWAAAQ
-178 NNAGAVKTLIQLGA
+178 NNAAAVKTLIDLGA
-192 DKNEKSKLLSFPEFK
+192 DKNERSKLLSFPEFK
-207 WETSGMVVT
+207 FETSGMVVT

-237 VAALADA
+237 VRALADA
-244 KADLNASDPD
+244 KADLNATDPD
-254 GTTALMYAITNAHF
+254 GTTALMYAIINAHF
-268 DTAAVLIEKGADPNV
+268 DTAAVLVERGADPNV

-312 VDKLDSADIV
+312 LDKLDSADIAKM
-322 RLLIA
+322 LIA

-362 AAKSNDLQLMHAL
+362 AAKSNDLQLMRML

-392 LMISAAGGAVV
+392 LMIAAAGGAVV

-418 EAIKLCLE
+418 EAVKLCLE
-426 RGVDVNAFNT
+426 RGVDINAFNT
-436 NGTTAMHSAV
+436 NGTTAVHAAV
-446 QRGAQKVVRYLAEH
+446 QRGAEKLVKYLAEN

-471 RTPLDIAQGVGG
+471 RTPLDIAQGVGAA
-483 GAGRGGGGRGRGAAP
+483 GAGRGGGGGRGRGGAPRETMAA
-498 TAAMADLLRSL
+498 LLRSL
-509 MAGTPAPGGA
+509 MAGGAAPGAA
-519 NQ
+519 NQQ

>member
-1 MKRDSGLGARL
+1 MRMRTGRYAC
-12 TATLKGSLYVLL
+12 LL
-24 AGVTVLGAAGGSG
+24 AAAAVASLGAAGGNG
-37 RIVDAAKAGDFGAV
+37 IRVVEAV
-51 KTLIAQKADVNVAEA
+51 KQGNAAAVKALIAQKADVNAAEA

-78 NDLPTVQALLRAGAK
+78 NDAPTVQMLLRAGAK
-93 VNVASR
+93 VNAASR
-99 YGMTPILFAAQN
+99 YGLTPILLAAQN

-124 ADPNSALPEGQTAL
+124 ANPNSAMPEGETAL
-138 MTAARTGSVESI
+138 MTAARTGNVDSI

-158 KVDTK
+158 KIDAR
-163 EQWQGQSA
+163 ENWQGQTA
-171 LMWAASQ
+171 LMWAAAQ
-178 NNAGAVKTLIQLGA
+178 NNAAAVKTLVSLGA
-192 DKNEKSKLLSFPEFK
+192 DKNERSKLLSFPEFK

-237 VAALADA
+237 VAALADLN
-244 KADLNASDPD
+244 ADLNASDPD
-254 GTTALMYAITNAHF
+254 GTTALMYAIINAHF
-268 DTAAVLIEKGADPNV
+268 DTAAVLIERGADPNV

-312 VDKLDSADIV
+312 VDKLDSADIAKM
-322 RLLIA
+322 LIA

-362 AAKSNDLQLMHAL
+362 AAKSNDLRLMHML

-385 LKDRTTV
+385 LKDRSTV
-392 LMISAAGGAVV
+392 LMIAAAGGAVV

-418 EAIKLCLE
+418 EAIKLCLD

-436 NGTTAMHSAV
+436 NGATAIHSAV
-446 QRGAQKVVRYLAEH
+446 QRGAEKVVKYLADN

-471 RTPLDIAQGVGG
+471 RTPLDIAMGVGAA
-483 GAGRGGGGRGRGAAP
+483 GAGRGGGGNRGRGGAP
-498 TAAMADLLRSL
+498 RETMATLLRSL
-509 MAGTPAPGGA
+509 MAGGPVPGA
-519 NQ
+519 SNQQ